1 MKLARTEFYRKG
13 VQTFPVI
20 KAVTIDADEVF
31 VMFSVGGEVYA
42 DVFTFASGA
51 HVTVLETE
59 SGENNYNE
67 ITFTPGSSAG
77 AQPSATARLVD
88 QTIPVITLVG
98 DNPYEVETDAE
109 YTDPGATAEDDVDG
123 DLTSEIVVDDSDLDM
138 TTEGEYTIT
147 YNVTDAAGNAAV
159 EVTRT
164 VVVADGE

>member
-1 MKLARTEFYRKG
+1 MKLARTEFYNKG

-31 VMFSVGGEVYA
+31 VMFSVGGDVYG
-42 DVFTFASGA
+42 DVFSFATAA

-59 SGENNYNE
+59 PGENNYNE

-77 AQPSATARLVD
+77 AQAAATARLVD

-98 DNPYEVETDAE
+98 SDPVALSVDDP
-109 YTDPGATAEDDVDG
+109 YTDDGATALDDVDG
-123 DLTSEIVVDDSDLDM
+123 DITADIVTVGDSPDTSVAG
-138 TTEGEYTIT
+138 TYTVT

-164 VVVADGE
+164 INVTA